1 MAATARLEPS
11 RFLTSLVINRDDPHA
26 FMVYGDWLEQQ
37 GDPRGELIAL
47 QQMLGS
53 TFDDLDLR
61 RYIASYLWR
70 HRSLVPNI
78 DPWRVQ
84 LHWKW
89 GFIVGAHLDRPT
101 INEIDRLISHPSCVL
116 LELVTLTRPQP
127 GVRQRLEALPH
138 IAMTIL
144 EP

>member
-1 MAATARLEPS
+1 MPATRRLEPS
-11 RFLTSLVINRDDPHA
+11 RFLTSLMLKRDDAHA

-47 QQMLGS
+47 QQMLGTS
-53 TFDDLDLR
+53 LEDDDLR
-61 RYIASYLWR
+61 RYLASYLWR
-70 HRSLVPNI
+70 HRSLVPAI

-89 GFIVGAHLDRPT
+89 GFITAAHIDQPT
-101 INEIDRLISHPSCVL
+101 VEEIDRLISHPSCVL
-116 LELVTLTRPQP
+116 LQVVTVARPKP
-127 GVRQRLEALPH
+127 GVRTRMDSLRH
-138 IAMTIL
+138 ISMVVV